1 MKEEDSYH
9 VVTPFSYNVYS
20 LNEPN
25 QYTTIHYN
33 ENHQIQYQKNV
44 LNFSYF
50 VIDRNGK
57 YYVVHKNDLKEY
69 HQIVCGRLCQ
79 SDIRTTGKDKAQKKW
94 QNCWFPFTDDK
105 EAIKQLF
112 SNHQKNIYHMT
123 KSILK
128 FIRLPYD
135 ESLAAKNILNYIV
148 DIFYHRL
155 EALNKQKGHL
165 RTDVDIKLIFETRKS
180 CQIDIPWNPIN
191 EILNTTDEL
200 FKRDLQRIVN
210 GFTPERRNSF
220 IRVMSEILKDSPVYS
235 KQDKTEKD
243 YQYLLQNVF
252 KYSPLNILMKK
263 VLDFIKSKS
272 LIISVDDEKTN
283 VVDSIITKYK
293 GAPVK
298 NNSEF
303 NSLIERE
310 IKDVKRPGMKT
321 IGSFIEMIQ
330 SAMILSQNLPFF
342 LSEIIE
348 KGLEKEKKDD
358 TDRLFNELVYVN
370 DWCTSISAMHN
381 NPLIKLAKL
390 YMEYFQKLKNSM
402 YNNENNAN
410 SYFIIPTAIPPNVY
424 TKWDVEKKDEKL
436 ETTDKPK
443 IQEEK
448 GVFIEKPTKFSE
460 TKDSH
465 TGKVVSKIMV
475 DITTDDI
482 QKNIIESMK
491 FSSNEIKLRLTENE
505 LGEDSTSQTVG
516 QNLDISKVE
525 CIIKC

>member
-1 MKEEDSYH
+1 MTYLPNEDDSIKVEITTSTDNINLKLAGDKVGTKTNIHSIKSDGKNKIAHQIPFAICFNNREDKVEKLFIKIKFAELIFEKQITVIPCYIRFTKTAINGSNPKINFDFDVPQRSPAPICNGKYYIFDSQKFLEIDNHTKMKEEDSYH

-57 YYVVHKNDLKEY
+57 YYVVHKNDLKED

-112 SNHQKNIYHMT
+112 SNHQKNIYHMIYMT
-123 KSILK
+123 KSILE

-180 CQIDIPWNPIN
+180 CQIDIPLNPIN

-310 IKDVKRPGMKT
+310 I
-321 IGSFIEMIQ
+321 
-330 SAMILSQNLPFF
+330 
-342 LSEIIE
+342 
-348 KGLEKEKKDD
+348 
-358 TDRLFNELVYVN
+358 
-370 DWCTSISAMHN
+370 
-381 NPLIKLAKL
+381 
-390 YMEYFQKLKNSM
+390 
-402 YNNENNAN
+402 
-410 SYFIIPTAIPPNVY
+410 
-424 TKWDVEKKDEKL
+424 
-436 ETTDKPK
+436 
-443 IQEEK
+443 
-448 GVFIEKPTKFSE
+448 
-460 TKDSH
+460 
-465 TGKVVSKIMV
+465 
-475 DITTDDI
+475 
-482 QKNIIESMK
+482 
-491 FSSNEIKLRLTENE
+491 
-505 LGEDSTSQTVG
+505 
-516 QNLDISKVE
+516 
-525 CIIKC
+525 